1 MLANLTGYVGVS
13 GHENSMSDKLK
24 DIFEQYGLEVRI
36 DDFYNVIAK
45 KKGNGKS
52 DKKIMVTAHYDEIGL
67 MVKSID
73 DKGFITFT
81 NIGGIDSKILISQ
94 EVIVHGKRDIYGVIG
109 QKPPHLLTK
118 EEYEKVQTIPE
129 LSIDVGYTKEEL
141 EDIVCVGDVITFKSN
156 PIILNKELMSNK
168 TMDNRSGVLAILEG
182 AKLVASTDTDM
193 DIYFV
198 ATTQEEFNLEGAI
211 VVANS
216 INPDFSIVV
225 DACHGDM
232 SDAKKE
238 DTFEMN
244 GGVAIAI
251 GPNLH
256 RKFTK
261 KAIEVAK
268 SNDIPY
274 QIDVEPGNTGTECW
288 AIQVANC
295 GIPTILLSIPVK
307 YMHTTIEMVHRQD
320 IQNTAKLLSYIVSLG
335 KKELGGCLCY

>member
-1 MLANLTGYVGVS
+1 MLANLTGYIGVS
-13 GHENSMSDKLK
+13 GHENCMANELK
-24 DIFEQYGLEVRI
+24 DIFEGYGLEVTI

-52 DKKIMVTAHYDEIGL
+52 DKKVMVTAHYDEIGL

-73 DKGFITFT
+73 EKGFITFT
-81 NIGGIDSKILISQ
+81 DIGGIDAKILVSQ

-118 EEYEKVQTIPE
+118 EEYEKVQTIQE
-129 LSIDVGYTKEEL
+129 LSIDVGYTKKEL
-141 EDIVCVGDVITFKSN
+141 QDVVSVGDIITFRSN
-156 PIILNKELMSNK
+156 PIVLNKDLMSNK
-168 TMDNRSGVLAILEG
+168 TMDNRSGVLAILQG
-182 AKLVASTDTDM
+182 AKLVSCIDNDM

-198 ATTQEEFNLEGAI
+198 ATTQEEFNLEGSI

-225 DACHGDM
+225 DACHGAM

-238 DTFEMN
+238 DTFEMA
-244 GGVAIAI
+244 GGVAIAV

-256 RKFTK
+256 RNFTK
-261 KAIEVAK
+261 KVMEVAK
-268 SNDIPY
+268 ANGIPY

-288 AIQVANC
+288 AIQVSNC
-295 GIPTILLSIPVK
+295 GIPTVLLSIPVK
-307 YMHTTIEMVHRQD
+307 YMHTTIEMVNQKD
-320 IQNTAKLLSYIVSLG
+320 IKNTAKLLGYIVSLG
-335 KKELGGCLCY
+335 KDELEGLLCY

>member
-156 PIILNKELMSNK
+156 PIILS
-168 TMDNRSGVLAILEG
+168 
-182 AKLVASTDTDM
+182 
-193 DIYFV
+193 
-198 ATTQEEFNLEGAI
+198 
-211 VVANS
+211 
-216 INPDFSIVV
+216 SIVLLAV
-225 DACHGDM
+225 
-232 SDAKKE
+232 SKII
-238 DTFEMN
+238 
-244 GGVAIAI
+244 GVWIFWDLA
-251 GPNLH
+251 L
-256 RKFTK
+256 F
-261 KAIEVAK
+261 
-268 SNDIPY
+268 
-274 QIDVEPGNTGTECW
+274 NTSS
-288 AIQVANC
+288 
-295 GIPTILLSIPVK
+295 PSILGSMISK
-307 YMHTTIEMVHRQD
+307 IMT
-320 IQNTAKLLSYIVSLG
+320 SY
-335 KKELGGCLCY
+335 